1 MNDDSGDDRILLG
14 LAVAAAFAA
23 GLVAV
28 EQHCS
33 CTAAGYQLAVAS
45 RENLELRR
53 ACDEA
58 ERHVS
63 RLRTPQAALARL
75 APMKLPKLDYPK
87 RWNIVSS
94 RTLLA
99 ASSGPAPLA
108 AVPAAGGAR

>member
-1 MNDDSGDDRILLG
+1 MSKDPGDDRILIG

-28 EQHCS
+28 EQHCA

-53 ACDEA
+53 ASDEA
-58 ERHVS
+58 ERRVAY
-63 RLRTPQAALARL
+63 LRTPQAAMARMG
-75 APMKLPKLDYPK
+75 PMKLPKLEYPK
-87 RWNIVSS
+87 RWNIVTS

-108 AVPAAGGAR
+108 AAPSAGGAR